1 MEINLRKTMANI
13 NKCFNKRNDT
23 IKFIDDYRSM
33 ILEAKRRGILYSII
47 FRKKKTYTIAIK
59 I

>member
-1 MEINLRKTMANI
+1 MANI